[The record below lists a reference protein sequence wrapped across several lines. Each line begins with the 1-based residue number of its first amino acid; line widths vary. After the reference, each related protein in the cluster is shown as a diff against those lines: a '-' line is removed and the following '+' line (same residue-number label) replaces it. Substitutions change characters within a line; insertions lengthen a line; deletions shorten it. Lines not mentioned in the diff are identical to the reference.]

1 MKRREAIAGVASV
14 GVLGGSAAV
23 LRSGL
28 PFGDDGPTRETA
40 NGGDDGNGGGGGD
53 GGDGDDAGIDPIEVD
68 VLEDERGDAAAADA
82 LSVPSDGVTLAM
94 IFSPVCSRC
103 RALLPELATAR
114 EELRAD
120 YGDALTVLSAT
131 SQGTPDQLRDWWAE
145 NDGRWVLGYDPDRRL
160 GERYDVVGHPTLL
173 AIDDAG
179 RLRWDNRGQLEA
191 ARIVERVAPVLEAHA
206 DGETQ

>member
-23 LRSGL
+23 LRNGL
-28 PFGDDGPTRETA
+28 PFGNDEPTQASTAEQDG
-40 NGGDDGNGGGGGD
+40 GGDDG
-53 GGDGDDAGIDPIEVD
+53 GIDPIEVD

-82 LSVPSDGVTLAM
+82 LSVPNDGVTLAM

-114 EELRAD
+114 EELHTD

-145 NDGRWVLGYDPDRRL
+145 NDGQWVLGYDPDRRL

-179 RLRWDNRGQLEA
+179 RLQWDNRGQLEA

-206 DGETQ
+206 DANGGTQ

>member
-23 LRSGL
+23 LRNGL
-28 PFGDDGPTRETA
+28 PFGNDEPSPAATA
-40 NGGDDGNGGGGGD
+40 EQEGGGDDG
-53 GGDGDDAGIDPIEVD
+53 GIDPIEVE
-68 VLEDERGDAAAADA
+68 VLEDERPGGDAPDA
-82 LSVPSDGVTLAM
+82 LSVPNDGVTLAM

-103 RALLPELATAR
+103 RALLPELAAAR
-114 EELRAD
+114 ETLRAD

-145 NDGRWVLGYDPDRRL
+145 NDGQWVLGYDPDRRL

-179 RLRWDNRGQLEA
+179 TLQWDNRGQLEA

-206 DGETQ
+206 DR